1 MATFLALSTA
11 FIVGFLLTPI
21 LILILKKMKMIDAP
35 GGRKIHT
42 GFIPS
47 MGGVGFVIGTFVATI
62 TWASFQEL
70 VEIRFFLTAFGLTFL
85 LGLRDDMVDLKPWQK
100 LLGQL
105 VASYMVVVFGDIRIS
120 GLYGFMG
127 IYEIPL
133 IISYA
138 ISIFT
143 IVALTNSFNLIDGLD
158 GLAGSLSLVAFTF
171 LGWWFLQANMNA
183 YSLFA
188 FVLVGGI
195 LSFLIYNWHPA
206 KIFMGDTGS
215 LSLGFALSVMAVIF
229 VDRNGTM
236 AVFEGWKFNAPIA
249 SGFALLIVPVY
260 DTCRIFTKRIRRG
273 KSPFS
278 ADKSHIHHFMM
289 RMGLRH
295 DQVALSMSGIMLF
308 FIAVMFLGTTFSDY
322 IMLPLVILTAVV
334 LGLRLDVIT
343 LRRVKEIQSKTP
355 PILSLKKS
363 KRSSKGAPEIAP
375 KIIKKIEMNQN

>member
-1 MATFLALSTA
+1 
-11 FIVGFLLTPI
+11 
-21 LILILKKMKMIDAP
+21 MIDAP

-42 GFIPS
+42 GFTPS
-47 MGGVGFVIGTFVATI
+47 MGGVSFVIGAFVASI
-62 TWASFQEL
+62 TWFSFPDL
-70 VEIRFFLTAFGLTFL
+70 VEIRFFLTAFGLMFL
-85 LGLRDDMVDLKPWQK
+85 LGLRDDLVDLRPWHK

-105 VASYMVVVFGDIRIS
+105 VATYMVVVFGDIRIS

-127 IYEIPL
+127 IYEIPVL
-133 IISYA
+133 LSYG

-171 LGWWFLQANMNA
+171 LGWWFLQADM
-183 YSLFA
+183 SA
-188 FVLVGGI
+188 FSSFSFILVGGI

-215 LSLGFALSVMAVIF
+215 LSLGFALSVMTVLF
-229 VDRNGTM
+229 VDSNGTM
-236 AVFEGWKFNAPIA
+236 SGFEGWKFNAPIA

-295 DQVALSMSGIMLF
+295 DQVALSMTGIMLF
-308 FIAVMFLGTTFSDY
+308 FIAVMFLGTRFNDY
-322 IMLPLVILTAVV
+322 VMLPLVVLTAVV

-343 LRRVKEIQSKTP
+343 LRRVKEIQSQTP

-363 KRSSKGAPEIAP
+363 KKARKVSPEINA
-375 KIIKKIEMNQN
+375 KIIKKLELNEN